1 MTAKYIFYSVVF
13 LVLLGLLFA
22 SYYFYS
28 KSNVAKVESNSYTYS
43 TTTPVV
49 TKIIREY
56 IKADIDTVW
65 INNQSHEVAYY
76 SATIDTNKVSVDL
89 NIKYDELLNVFSL
102 KANVISM
109 VDSVFV
115 EKETVKTVIKKP
127 KFIGLTS
134 GISIGVKSMDE
145 KIELSNAGLDV
156 GLKFA
161 GKYSVSGYANT
172 DKQYGLRL
180 GLDF

>member
-1 MTAKYIFYSVVF
+1 MF

-28 KSNVAKVESNSYTYS
+28 KSNVARVESNSYTYS

-56 IKADIDTVW
+56 VKADIDTVW

-102 KANVISM
+102 KTNVISM
-109 VDSVFV
+109 VDSVCV
-115 EKETVKTVIKKP
+115 VKETVKTVITKP

-145 KIELSNAGLDV
+145 KMNYKCWTGL
-156 GLKFA
+156 GLKFVA
-161 GKYSVSGYANT
+161 SIPYLDMQTRTNNVC
-172 DKQYGLRL
+172 DFGLVLKLYITR
-180 GLDF
+180 